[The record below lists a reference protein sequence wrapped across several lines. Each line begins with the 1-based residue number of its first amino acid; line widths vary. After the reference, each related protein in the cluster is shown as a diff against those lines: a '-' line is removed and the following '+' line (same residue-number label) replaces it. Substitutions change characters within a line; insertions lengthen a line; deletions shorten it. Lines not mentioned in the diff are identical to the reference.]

1 MASRLVKWYFLLLQ
15 HVVLIIA
22 SIHYRNSI
30 RRRSKLK
37 RRRMFESII
46 LIHNFRTHL
55 LGCNQISA
63 VFDSEYERVIT
74 LQGHDRIARY
84 YNYDYEVE

>member
-1 MASRLVKWYFLLLQ
+1 MRGLQGSFPRFKRRLPGN
-15 HVVLIIA
+15 A
-22 SIHYRNSI
+22 
-30 RRRSKLK
+30 LK
-37 RRRMFESII
+37 RKRMFESII

-74 LQGHDRIARY
+74 LQGHNRIARY

>member
-1 MASRLVKWYFLLLQ
+1 MRGLQGSFPRFKRRLPGDGF
-15 HVVLIIA
+15 
-22 SIHYRNSI
+22 
-30 RRRSKLK
+30 K